1 MLLTTRRKKKKKRL
15 QAGVRNLCFK
25 RPQTGLQRMPRRL
38 SGGAEAKLL
47 LEYNSALE
55 IREILR
61 CKLHVSPKQP
71 YDNIWGTLT
80 PRSCP
85 AWCPL
90 QPKKKLKP
98 ASPTDHLRVRTGRGR
113 LREGWTGGAHLP
125 SGPPRHP
132 EAPWGQH
139 GGGQNAGGLLP
150 VPRGCPPPARGLSP
164 HTACRDP
171 S

>member
-1 MLLTTRRKKKKKRL
+1 M
-15 QAGVRNLCFK
+15 CFR

-47 LEYNSALE
+47 LEYSSALE

-61 CKLHVSPKQP
+61 CKLRVSPKQP

-90 QPKKKLKP
+90 QPKKNLKP
-98 ASPTDHLRVRTGRGR
+98 KRPPHGAASPTDHLRVRTGRGL
-113 LREGWTGGAHLP
+113 LREGRTGGAHLP

-132 EAPWGQH
+132 EAPRGQH